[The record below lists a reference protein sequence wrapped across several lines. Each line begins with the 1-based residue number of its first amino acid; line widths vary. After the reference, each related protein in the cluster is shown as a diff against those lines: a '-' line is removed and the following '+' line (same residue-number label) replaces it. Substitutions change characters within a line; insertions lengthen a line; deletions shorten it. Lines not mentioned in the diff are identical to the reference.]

1 MILIIF
7 YSLQQEGQLCAQHAL
22 NNLVQMK
29 IYDAVMLA
37 EIANALDLQEREK
50 MAEGGID
57 SPEYQEWSKMGSRN
71 MDETGYFSIQVI
83 QMALERLE
91 IQIVNYF
98 SDNEIAIK
106 TRANA
111 NEAQAFIIHFNKHW
125 FTIRKLGYQW
135 FNLNSLLS
143 RPELLSELHL
153 SILLSQLVK
162 EEESHIFIVTG
173 QIPISDT
180 DKYLMENPIDPKSV
194 MVKSSPR
201 VRHDDEQNDPDLM
214 ETIEASKASTAEME
228 EKFLQNIL
236 QQSLRESQTQV
247 TSQPTD
253 LNTPMPSSLSSSL
266 NIAPE
271 SSPSTNLNSLSED
284 EMLALAIHMSQDQ

>member
-1 MILIIF
+1 
-7 YSLQQEGQLCAQHAL
+7 
-22 NNLVQMK
+22 MK

-37 EIANALDLQEREK
+37 EIANALDLKEREK

-194 MVKSSPR
+194 MVKGSSR

-228 EKFLQNIL
+228 EKFLQNVL

-247 TSQPTD
+247 ISPHEATD
-253 LNTPMPSSLSSSL
+253 TTNSLPPSSSSSL

-271 SSPSTNLNSLSED
+271 SSLVTNLNSLSED
-284 EMLALAIHMSQDQ
+284 EMLALAIQMSQDQ